1 VGHANDG
8 THARLRDSQGSTR
21 GTASSPNDGVSCLDC
36 VSRRAFGPT
45 KTIRGIFWT
54 QLGHANDGT
63 QASLDSQGITRGTA
77 SSSND
82 GVLCLDCDSRRAFG
96 PTKTIRGIFWTQLNR
111 LERLAALSAI
121 RERSF

>member
-54 QLGHANDGT
+54 QL
-63 QASLDSQGITRGTA
+63 
-77 SSSND
+77 
-82 GVLCLDCDSRRAFG
+82 
-96 PTKTIRGIFWTQLNR
+96 NR